1 MILNKNLIIT
11 LTKGVIMRLLRSKE
25 AAEFLG
31 LKAVSLRELDKKG
44 LLHPVRDWA
53 GHRRFREEELVSFRE
68 KLLNG
73 DLSGEERQHA

>member
-1 MILNKNLIIT
+1 
-11 LTKGVIMRLLRSKE
+11 MRLLRSKE

-31 LKAVSLRELDKKG
+31 LKAVSLRELDKRG

-53 GHRRFREEELVSFRE
+53 GHRRFREEELISFRA

>member
-1 MILNKNLIIT
+1 
-11 LTKGVIMRLLRSKE
+11 MRLLRSKE

-44 LLHPVRDWA
+44 FLHPVRDWA
-53 GHRRFREEELVSFRE
+53 GDRRFREEELISFRA